1 MRLST
6 AAGRYGVRAMYDLA
20 LHYGD
25 APVAGKTIAER
36 QNISLPYL
44 EQLMTSLRRS
54 GLVRSVRGPHGGYV
68 LARNPSSIKVGE
80 IIRSLEGPIEIT
92 YCVTQTNQSVKCLKA
107 ESCVS
112 QILLR
117 KLDVQIR
124 AALDSTTLN
133 DLCMEAGSDA
143 CPTGRASKR
152 SARRK

>member
-6 AAGRYGVRAMYDLA
+6 AAGRYGVRAMFDLA
-20 LHYGD
+20 LHYG
-25 APVAGKTIAER
+25 AGPVAGKTIAER

-54 GLVRSVRGPHGGYV
+54 GLVRSVRGPHGGYA

-92 YCVTQTNQSVKCLKA
+92 YCVGQANRSIKCAKA
-107 ESCVS
+107 EGCVS

-117 KLDVQIR
+117 KLDVQIKS
-124 AALDSTTLN
+124 ALDSTTLN
-133 DLCMEAGSDA
+133 DLCGEAGSDA
-143 CPTGRASKR
+143 CPTGHSRKR
-152 SARRK
+152 SARRR

>member
-1 MRLST
+1 
-6 AAGRYGVRAMYDLA
+6 MYDLA
-20 LHYGD
+20 LHYGT

-68 LARNPSSIKVGE
+68 LARHPSSIKVGE

-92 YCVTQTNQSVKCLKA
+92 YCVGQTNRSVKCLKA
-107 ESCVS
+107 EGCVS

-117 KLDVQIR
+117 KLNVQIG
-124 AALDSTTLN
+124 AALDSTTLS
-133 DLCMEAGSDA
+133 DLCTEAGSDG
-143 CPTGRASKR
+143 CPSGRSSKR
-152 SARRK
+152 IARRK

>member
-6 AAGRYGVRAMYDLA
+6 AAGRYGVRAMFDLA

-25 APVAGKTIAER
+25 GPVPGKTISER
-36 QNISLPYL
+36 QNITLPYL

-68 LARNPSSIKVGE
+68 LARNPSTVKVGE

-92 YCVTQTNQSVKCLKA
+92 YCVGQTDRSNKCLNA
-107 ESCVS
+107 EGCVS

-117 KLDVQIR
+117 KLNVQLK
-124 AALDSTTLN
+124 AALDSTTLS
-133 DLCMEAGSDA
+133 DLCAEAGSGV
-143 CPTGRASKR
+143 CPTGGSAKR
-152 SARRK
+152 GVRRK

>member
-1 MRLST
+1 
-6 AAGRYGVRAMYDLA
+6 MYDLA

-25 APVAGKTIAER
+25 APVPGKTIAER

-54 GLVRSVRGPHGGYV
+54 GLVCSVRGPHGGYV

-92 YCVTQTNQSVKCLKA
+92 YCVAQANRSVKCLKA
-107 ESCVS
+107 EGCVS

-117 KLDVQIR
+117 KLNVQIR
-124 AALDSTTLN
+124 KALDSTTLS

-143 CPTGRASKR
+143 CPTGRSSKR
-152 SARRK
+152 RARRK